1 MATTKETTAAAKARK
16 DEALEAVADLEFE
29 HDCTTYHIA
38 RENLD
43 NLELFEDI
51 EDQRYIS
58 ATRGFIGRDQWSQ
71 FKDKY
76 RTEDGRVPM
85 EHLEGFLSA
94 LMEAVGR
101 GN

>member
-1 MATTKETTAAAKARK
+1 MTDKDTTKASAKARK
-16 DEALEAVADLEFE
+16 DEALAEVPDISFE
-29 HDCTTYHIA
+29 HDGETYAVA

-43 NLELFEDI
+43 NLELFEAI
-51 EDQRYIS
+51 EDQQYIK
-58 ATRGFIGRDQWSQ
+58 ATRGFIGREQWDK

-76 RTEDGRVPM
+76 RVDGRVPL
-85 EHLEGFLSA
+85 EHLEGFLEA